1 MHKALFGSAPP
12 RYGDDSKERLS
23 FDTRSHL
30 VGFAQVVVIKG
41 TEPRQG
47 RDQTIERV
55 CHGFRKTAPRLA
67 ANGRTE
73 RKPTPFDRGPAAI
86 GGLSAILH
94 THEGEGS
101 SPSAPTM

>member
-1 MHKALFGSAPP
+1 VHKALFGSAPP

-55 CHGFRKTAPRLA
+55 CHGVPRIPENGASTGRERPNRKKADPV
-67 ANGRTE
+67 
-73 RKPTPFDRGPAAI
+73 
-86 GGLSAILH
+86 
-94 THEGEGS
+94 
-101 SPSAPTM
+101 